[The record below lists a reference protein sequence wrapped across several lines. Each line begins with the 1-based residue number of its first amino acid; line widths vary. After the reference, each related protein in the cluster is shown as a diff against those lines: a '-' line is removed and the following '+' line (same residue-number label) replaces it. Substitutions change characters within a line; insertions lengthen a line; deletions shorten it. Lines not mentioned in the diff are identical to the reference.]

1 MTASRLFSTAILMAC
16 AAAGWAD
23 TITMKDGRV
32 FVGTYVGGNARQIRV
47 DLGPEVRTFDI
58 SDVARIE
65 FSNAAPAA
73 APAPP
78 SDRDR
83 PVLRRAPD
91 ASQTSDPSQPTAPP
105 SDPDRPILRRAPD
118 ATDPSQPVAPP
129 YDGDRPVLHRADD
142 AVLRPDP
149 SQPAQPAGPIQL
161 AAGTNFVI
169 RLIDSVDSQTASQG
183 QSFAA
188 SMDQPV
194 VVNGR
199 TVIPRGANAVMRLV
213 DTTPSGTF
221 TGRTEL
227 ALALISVKVND
238 RYVPIN
244 TQTVTRVSDA
254 RGQQT
259 AKVVG
264 GTAAVGAIIGAI
276 AGGGKGAAIGAGAGG
291 AAGAGAQA
299 ITKGQRVKIP
309 SETRLTFTL
318 ENPVTI

>member
-1 MTASRLFSTAILMAC
+1 MTASRLFSTAILIAC
-16 AAAGWAD
+16 ATAAWAD
-23 TITMKDGRV
+23 TIVMKDGRV
-32 FVGTYVGGNARQIRV
+32 FAGTYLGGTARQIRV
-47 DLGPEVRTFDI
+47 DLGSEVRTLDV
-58 SDVARIE
+58 SGVARIE
-65 FSNAAPAA
+65 FSRTAPAA
-73 APAPP
+73 EQ
-78 SDRDR
+78 S
-83 PVLRRAPD
+83 
-91 ASQTSDPSQPTAPP
+91 

-118 ATDPSQPVAPP
+118 AAQPSDPSQPVAPP
-129 YDGDRPVLHRADD
+129 DDSDRPILRRAPD
-142 AVLRPDP
+142 AGQSTAAQSTGQTADTG
-149 SQPAQPAGPIQL
+149 QAAQPAGPIQL
-161 AAGTNFVI
+161 AAGTNLVI
-169 RLIDSVDSQTASQG
+169 RLIDPVDSQTATPG

-194 VVNGR
+194 VVNGQ

-238 RYVPIN
+238 QYVPIN

-254 RGQQT
+254 RGEQT

-264 GTAAVGAIIGAI
+264 GAAAVGAIIGAI

-291 AAGAGAQA
+291 AAGAGAQV
-299 ITKGQRVKIP
+299 ITKGQKVKIP

-318 ENPVTI
+318 EKPVSI

>member
-1 MTASRLFSTAILMAC
+1 MTASRLFSTAILLAWC
-16 AAAGWAD
+16 SAGWAD

-32 FVGTYVGGNARQIRV
+32 FTGTYLGGTARQIRV
-47 DLGPEVRTFDI
+47 DLGSEVRTLDLF
-58 SDVARIE
+58 DVARID
-65 FSNAAPAA
+65 FSNGTGATASAS
-73 APAPP
+73 APP
-78 SDRDR
+78 SDPDR

-91 ASQTSDPSQPTAPP
+91 SSDPSQPVAPP

-118 ATDPSQPVAPP
+118 SSDPSQPVALPP
-129 YDGDRPVLHRADD
+129 DSDRPTLVRSDSGQA
-142 AVLRPDP
+142 
-149 SQPAQPAGPIQL
+149 AQPAGPIQL
-161 AAGTNFVI
+161 AAGTDLVV
-169 RLIDSVDSQTASQG
+169 RLIDSVDSTTASTG

-194 VVNGR
+194 VVNGN
-199 TVIPRGANAVMRLV
+199 TVIPRGANALMRLV
-213 DTTPSGTF
+213 DVTPSGTF

-238 RYVPIN
+238 KYVPIN
-244 TQTVTRVSDA
+244 TQTVTRVSDP

-264 GTAAVGAIIGAI
+264 GAAAVGAIIGAI

-299 ITKGQRVKIP
+299 ITKGQKVKIP

-318 ENPVTI
+318 EKPVSL